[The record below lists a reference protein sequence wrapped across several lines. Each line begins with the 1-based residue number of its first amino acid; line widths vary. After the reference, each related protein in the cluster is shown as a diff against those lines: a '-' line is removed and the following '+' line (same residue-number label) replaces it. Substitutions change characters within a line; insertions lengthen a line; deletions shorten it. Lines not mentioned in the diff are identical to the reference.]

1 MPTPSLGHQA
11 VDTTLALLA
20 PKGTVRILHALAH
33 ADGPLRVNAV
43 TARTGLA
50 QPTASRR
57 LGELRDL
64 GLLSRAAGHTGGYRL
79 TPAGAGL
86 IPVTTALASWSRAH
100 SAPAPG
106 AATSP
111 TGEIAH
117 AEQALRRLAPR
128 HTTAV
133 LRLLSDGPLRFTA
146 IAGRCRLDNGLA
158 AARLARLQ
166 DDGLVTRTSPHHGA
180 AYALSPAA
188 RALGP
193 VHAAVQAAAGR
204 STRPAGP
211 APAQALRAAP
221 AARTAVALSRSPAR
235 PAAMP
240 PVLFSHPAQPPT
252 PTAPPPGRAA
262 VRPR

>member
-1 MPTPSLGHQA
+1 MPTLSPA
-11 VDTTLALLA
+11 DPRAIDTTLALLA

-50 QPTASRR
+50 QPAVSRR

-64 GLLSRAAGHTGGYRL
+64 GLLTRAAGHIGDYRL

-86 IPVTTALASWSRAH
+86 IPVTTALAAWSRAH
-100 SAPAPG
+100 PVPG
-106 AATSP
+106 AAFSP
-111 TGEIAH
+111 AGEIAH

-146 IAGRCRLDNGLA
+146 IAGRCRLDSSLA

-166 DDGLVTRTSPHHGA
+166 DDGLIIRTGPHHGSP
-180 AYALSPAA
+180 YALTPAA

-193 VHAAVQAAAGR
+193 ANAAVQAAAGR

-211 APAQALRAAP
+211 APAHTLRAAP
-221 AARTAVALSRSPAR
+221 AARTTVALSRSPAR